1 MAGKRIKKTGY
12 RVWTPDLPGS
22 EKPNITR
29 YNKFLFSKWKL
40 DKDSIIIG
48 HSSGA
53 LATLGFLQEA
63 QESLVID
70 RAFLVA
76 GFVGNLDW
84 DALNDIASYKPDWV
98 KVKKRRENI
107 FFFILTMT
115 LMCRLRKGNF

>member
-1 MAGKRIKKTGY
+1 MVSVAGKRIKKTGY

-29 YNKFLFSKWKL
+29 YNKFLFPKWKL

-84 DALNDIASYKPDWV
+84 DALDEIASYKPDWV
-98 KVKKRRENI
+98 KVKKR
-107 FFFILTMT
+107 
-115 LMCRLRKGNF
+115 